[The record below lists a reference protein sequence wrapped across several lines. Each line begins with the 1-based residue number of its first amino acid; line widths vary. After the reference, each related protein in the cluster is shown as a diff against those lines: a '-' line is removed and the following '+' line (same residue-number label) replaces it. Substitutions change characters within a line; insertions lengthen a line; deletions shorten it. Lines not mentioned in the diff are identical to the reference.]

1 VTFVHAT
8 SVALRVKT
16 RWRAVLLRG
25 PSGSGKS
32 DLALRL
38 IEAGGRLVS
47 DDQTHLARL
56 GRSLVATPPPALAG
70 MIEARGV
77 GIVRL
82 QRNQLLAQARV
93 ALLVDLVPPERVERL
108 PEPQTE
114 TLLEIAVPRLDLAA
128 FEGSAVQKL
137 WLALTRSVA
146 ASS

>member
-1 VTFVHAT
+1 MTFVHST

-16 RWRAVLLRG
+16 RWHAVLLRG

-47 DDQTHLARL
+47 DDQTHLARR
-56 GRSLVATPPPALAG
+56 GRSLVATPPPTLAG

-93 ALLVDLVPPERVERL
+93 ALLVDLVPPERIEYVR
-108 PEPQTE
+108 
-114 TLLEIAVPRLDLAA
+114 V
-128 FEGSAVQKL
+128 
-137 WLALTRSVA
+137 
-146 ASS
+146 

>member
-1 VTFVHAT
+1 MTFVHAT
-8 SVALRVKT
+8 TVALQVKS

-25 PSGSGKS
+25 PSGAGKS

-38 IEAGGRLVS
+38 IGAGGRLVS
-47 DDQTHLARL
+47 DDQTHLARS

-82 QRNQLLAQARV
+82 PRNNLLARASV
-93 ALLVDLVPPERVERL
+93 ALLVDLVPPERMERL
-108 PEPQTE
+108 PEPQSE
-114 TLLEIAVPRLDLAA
+114 TLLDITLPRLDLSP
-128 FEGSAVQKL
+128 FEASAVQKL
-137 WLALTRSVA
+137 WLALTRSAA